1 MLNIFYFHDNGY
13 RIWTAKQFGSQRQ
26 EIIAIIL
33 FIMTKG
39 LENYFMLSKIQAWKS
54 EKIAIKEV
62 IKSTHRKNQYTIT
75 FV

>member
-1 MLNIFYFHDNGY
+1 MTMVIEYGQQNSSV
-13 RIWTAKQFGSQRQ
+13 TQRQ
-26 EIIAIIL
+26 EIVAIIL

-62 IKSTHRKNQYTIT
+62 IKSTYRKNQNTIT

>member
-1 MLNIFYFHDNGY
+1 MTMVIEYGQQNN
-13 RIWTAKQFGSQRQ
+13 SVMQRQ
-26 EIIAIIL
+26 EIVAIIL
-33 FIMTKG
+33 FIRTKG

-62 IKSTHRKNQYTIT
+62 IKSTYRKNQNTIT

>member
-1 MLNIFYFHDNGY
+1 MTMVIEYGQQNSSVTHG
-13 RIWTAKQFGSQRQ
+13 Q

-39 LENYFMLSKIQAWKS
+39 LENYFILSKIWTWKS
-54 EKIAIKEV
+54 EKIANKEV

>member
-1 MLNIFYFHDNGY
+1 MTMVIEYGQQNSSV
-13 RIWTAKQFGSQRQ
+13 TQRQ

-39 LENYFMLSKIQAWKS
+39 LENYFILSKIGAWKS

-62 IKSTHRKNQYTIT
+62 IKSTYRKNQNTIT

>member
-1 MLNIFYFHDNGY
+1 MTMVIEYGQQNN
-13 RIWTAKQFGSQRQ
+13 SVMQRQ
-26 EIIAIIL
+26 EIVAIIL

-62 IKSTHRKNQYTIT
+62 IKSTYRKNQNTIT

>member
-1 MLNIFYFHDNGY
+1 MTMVIEYGQQN
-13 RIWTAKQFGSQRQ
+13 SSVMQRQ
-26 EIIAIIL
+26 EIVAIIL

-62 IKSTHRKNQYTIT
+62 IKSTYRKNQNTIT